1 MKKYNI
7 QNYLINKFE
16 LKLFQDFHYNLK
28 QKSTAVDMDLKA
40 LYYEGE
46 DFIDEEWL
54 SEMQQET
61 TDMEGLE
68 FDLGNGNSFTYSIN
82 DQYRNTLIDKNAN
95 IDDFFDDYIVI

>member
-1 MKKYNI
+1 MRFFGSKLLLNLFFVFILFYLTYHIFNGRYNI

-46 DFIDEEWL
+46 DFIDEL
-54 SEMQQET
+54 SKQ
-61 TDMEGLE
+61 
-68 FDLGNGNSFTYSIN
+68 NSLPQAGEIIIKL
-82 DQYRNTLIDKNAN
+82 D
-95 IDDFFDDYIVI
+95 

>member
-1 MKKYNI
+1 MRFSGLKLLLNLFFVFILFYLTYHIFNGRYNI

-46 DFIDEEWL
+46 DFIDEL
-54 SEMQQET
+54 SKQNSLPQVGET
-61 TDMEGLE
+61 ILKLD
-68 FDLGNGNSFTYSIN
+68 
-82 DQYRNTLIDKNAN
+82 
-95 IDDFFDDYIVI
+95 

>member
-1 MKKYNI
+1 MRFSGSKYLLNLFFVFILFYLTYHIFSGRYNI

-46 DFIDEEWL
+46 DFIDEL
-54 SEMQQET
+54 SKQNSLPLPGET
-61 TDMEGLE
+61 VLKLD
-68 FDLGNGNSFTYSIN
+68 
-82 DQYRNTLIDKNAN
+82 
-95 IDDFFDDYIVI
+95 

>member
-1 MKKYNI
+1 MRFFGSKLILNLFFILFLFYLTYHIFNGKYNI

-46 DFIDEEWL
+46 DFIDEL
-54 SEMQQET
+54 SNQDSLPQLGET
-61 TDMEGLE
+61 ILKLD
-68 FDLGNGNSFTYSIN
+68 
-82 DQYRNTLIDKNAN
+82 
-95 IDDFFDDYIVI
+95 